1 MSALAPAAWPAEDA
15 SLTRL
20 LHVDPARGV
29 FHDRLVSD
37 LAMLLRPH
45 DLLVLND
52 AATLPG
58 SLLGWSPRGPLELRL
73 AGPPSGS
80 DPGLWPAVLFGAGSW
95 RERTEDRPPP
105 PRLAAGDRIQLE
117 ALGPQRG
124 LTAEVVSVGA
134 LSPRL
139 VLLRFDREGASFW
152 AALFRLGRPV
162 QYSYLQQPLPLWHV
176 QTAFAGRPLAA
187 EMPSA
192 GRVLR
197 VPLLRSL
204 QRKGVAVAAVTHA
217 AGLSSTG
224 DPALD
229 AALPLPEL
237 SLVPLAAVAAVE
249 RARRFGGR
257 VVAVGTSVVRA
268 LEAAWRDG
276 GLREGAATTDL
287 RVGPGFEPRV
297 VSGLLTG
304 LHEPGESHF
313 ELLQAFA
320 PRTLLEAAVAHAAG
334 SGYRGHEFGDA
345 SLVLASD
352 YRRGSGEGG
361 DGRARTERGA
371 ARG

>member
-1 MSALAPAAWPAEDA
+1 LSALVAAAWPAENHSA
-15 SLTRL
+15 TRL
-20 LHVDPARGV
+20 LHVDPAQNA
-29 FHDRLVSD
+29 FHDGLVSD
-37 LAMLLRPH
+37 LTTLLRPH

-58 SLLGWSPRGPLELRL
+58 SLPGWSPCGPLEMRL

-80 DPGLWPAVLFGAGSW
+80 DPSLWPAVLFGPGSW
-95 RERTEDRPPP
+95 RERTEERQPP

-117 ALGPQRG
+117 APVARTG
-124 LTAEVVSVGA
+124 LAAEVVSVSP

-139 VLLRFDREGASFW
+139 VELRFDREGAAFW
-152 AALFRLGRPV
+152 AALFRVGRPV
-162 QYSYLQQPLPLWHV
+162 QYSYLRQPLPLWHV

-192 GRVLR
+192 GRLLR
-197 VPLLRSL
+197 LPLLRAL
-204 QRKGVAVAAVTHA
+204 RTGGVDVAAVTHA

-237 SLVPLAAVAAVE
+237 SLVPPVAVAAVE
-249 RARRFGGR
+249 RARGAGGR
-257 VVAVGTSVVRA
+257 VVAVGTTVVRA
-268 LEAAWRDG
+268 LEGAWRDG
-276 GLREGAATTDL
+276 GLRALVATTDL
-287 RVGPGFEPRV
+287 RIGPGFEPRV

-320 PRTLLEAAVAHAAG
+320 ARALLEAAVAHAAG
-334 SGYRGHEFGDA
+334 AGYRGHEFGDA
-345 SLVLASD
+345 SLVLA
-352 YRRGSGEGG
+352 GG
-361 DGRARTERGA
+361 
-371 ARG
+371 